1 MGRGRVVIK
10 SSIRLKES
18 AFVASYGAM
27 FFEGALNVIINAS
40 LIQLAQSLDRSLGEV
55 AQLISAKSLGTLLF
69 LYLAG
74 KWSDQ
79 YGRKP
84 LVLLGSLCFLIF
96 LLGFSWTTSF
106 TGLLLLALL
115 GGVGHGLMD
124 APSMSILFDLLADKA
139 GSALILVQFFFS
151 LGGMFV
157 SFVVSHT
164 VAAGLSYR
172 WIYSLMLGFG
182 LVYLLHVAL
191 SPLPALR
198 RSEEST
204 PLPQKASQI
213 LATPAMM
220 TVLAGICLFAI
231 YQYIMLTWTPH
242 FLQQTKGYQAAAAL
256 GAVAIYQMG
265 GALGSVAFS
274 LVLRRI
280 RAAQLALM
288 NTGLTLG
295 LSLALLFLQ
304 QALALQL
311 CLFLMGAIMSVYFSL
326 CISIGGELYPQA
338 TGLVSGAIASFNV
351 VTTLLA
357 SLLISFLME
366 GKMAVTALF
375 LLLVLILGILMG
387 VSWKMWQIEQ
397 GLKDSIPS

>member
-157 SFVVSHT
+157 SFVISHT

-242 FLQQTKGYQAAAAL
+242 FLQQTKGYQAATAL
-256 GAVAIYQMG
+256 RTVAIYQMG

-366 GKMAVTALF
+366 GKIPVTALF

>member
-172 WIYSLMLGFG
+172 WIYTLMLGFG
-182 LVYLLHVAL
+182 LVYFLHVAL

-198 RSEEST
+198 RSEGSA

-242 FLQQTKGYQAAAAL
+242 FLQQTKGYQAATAL
-256 GAVAIYQMG
+256 RTVAIYQMG

-304 QALALQL
+304 QALTLQL

-366 GKMAVTALF
+366 GKMPVTALF

>member
-172 WIYSLMLGFG
+172 WIYALMLGFG

-198 RSEEST
+198 RSEESA

-242 FLQQTKGYQAAAAL
+242 FLQQTKGYQAATAL
-256 GAVAIYQMG
+256 RTVAIYQMG

-295 LSLALLFLQ
+295 VSLALLFLQ
-304 QALALQL
+304 HPLALQL

-366 GKMAVTALF
+366 GKIPVMALF

>member
-172 WIYSLMLGFG
+172 WIYALMLGFG
-182 LVYLLHVAL
+182 LVYFLHVAL

-198 RSEEST
+198 RSEGSA

-242 FLQQTKGYQAAAAL
+242 FLQMNKGYQAAAAL

-366 GKMAVTALF
+366 GKIPVTALF
-375 LLLVLILGILMG
+375 LLLVVILGILMG

>member
-172 WIYSLMLGFG
+172 WIYALMLGFG
-182 LVYLLHVAL
+182 LVYFLHVAL

-198 RSEEST
+198 RSEGSA

-242 FLQQTKGYQAAAAL
+242 FLQQTKGYQAATAL
-256 GAVAIYQMG
+256 RTVAIYQMG

-366 GKMAVTALF
+366 GKMPVTALF

-387 VSWKMWQIEQ
+387 VSWKMGQIEQ

>member
-242 FLQQTKGYQAAAAL
+242 FLQQTKGYQAATAL
-256 GAVAIYQMG
+256 RTVAIYQMG

-366 GKMAVTALF
+366 GKIPVTALF
-375 LLLVLILGILMG
+375 LLLVVILGILMG

>member
-182 LVYLLHVAL
+182 LVYFLHVAL

-242 FLQQTKGYQAAAAL
+242 FLQQTKGYQAATAL
-256 GAVAIYQMG
+256 RTVAIYQMG

-366 GKMAVTALF
+366 GKMPVTALF
-375 LLLVLILGILMG
+375 LLLVVILGILMG

>member
-1 MGRGRVVIK
+1 MRRGRVVIK

-172 WIYSLMLGFG
+172 WIYALMLGFG
-182 LVYLLHVAL
+182 LVYFLHVAL

-198 RSEEST
+198 RSEESA

-242 FLQQTKGYQAAAAL
+242 FLQQTKGYQAATAL
-256 GAVAIYQMG
+256 RTVAIYQMG

-304 QALALQL
+304 HPLALQL

-366 GKMAVTALF
+366 GKIPVTALF

>member
-172 WIYSLMLGFG
+172 WIYALMLGFG
-182 LVYLLHVAL
+182 LVYFLHVAL

-198 RSEEST
+198 RSEGSA

-242 FLQQTKGYQAAAAL
+242 FLQQTKGYQAATAL
-256 GAVAIYQMG
+256 RTVAIYQMG

-351 VTTLLA
+351 VTTLLV

-366 GKMAVTALF
+366 GKIPVTALF
-375 LLLVLILGILMG
+375 LLLVVILGILMG

>member
-106 TGLLLLALL
+106 RGLLLLALL

-182 LVYLLHVAL
+182 LVYFLHVAL

-198 RSEEST
+198 RSEGSA

-242 FLQQTKGYQAAAAL
+242 FLQQTKGYQAATAL

-366 GKMAVTALF
+366 GKIPVTALF

>member
-242 FLQQTKGYQAAAAL
+242 FLQQTKGYQAATAL
-256 GAVAIYQMG
+256 RTVAIYQMG

-366 GKMAVTALF
+366 GKMPVTALF

>member
-1 MGRGRVVIK
+1 
-10 SSIRLKES
+10 
-18 AFVASYGAM
+18 M

-172 WIYSLMLGFG
+172 WIYALMLGFG
-182 LVYLLHVAL
+182 LVYFLHVAL

-242 FLQQTKGYQAAAAL
+242 FLQQTKGYQAATAL
-256 GAVAIYQMG
+256 RTVAIYQMG

-295 LSLALLFLQ
+295 LSLALLCLQ
-304 QALALQL
+304 QALPLQL

-366 GKMAVTALF
+366 GKMPVTALF
-375 LLLVLILGILMG
+375 LFLVVILGILMG

>member
-172 WIYSLMLGFG
+172 WIYALMLGFG

-198 RSEEST
+198 RSEGSA

-242 FLQQTKGYQAAAAL
+242 FLQQTKGYQAATAL
-256 GAVAIYQMG
+256 RTVAIYQMG

-295 LSLALLFLQ
+295 VSLALLFLQ

-366 GKMAVTALF
+366 GKIPVTALF

>member
-172 WIYSLMLGFG
+172 WIYALMLGFG
-182 LVYLLHVAL
+182 LVYFLHVAL

-198 RSEEST
+198 RSEGSA

-242 FLQQTKGYQAAAAL
+242 FLQQTKGYQAATAL
-256 GAVAIYQMG
+256 RTVAIYQMG

-304 QALALQL
+304 QALTLQL

-366 GKMAVTALF
+366 GKMPVTALF

-387 VSWKMWQIEQ
+387 VSWKMGQIEQ

>member
-172 WIYSLMLGFG
+172 WIYALMLGFG
-182 LVYLLHVAL
+182 LVYFLHVAL

-198 RSEEST
+198 RSEESA

-242 FLQQTKGYQAAAAL
+242 FLQQTKGYQAATAL
-256 GAVAIYQMG
+256 RTVAIYQMG

-366 GKMAVTALF
+366 GKMPVTALF

-387 VSWKMWQIEQ
+387 VSWKMWQIEHA
-397 GLKDSIPS
+397 LKDSISS

>member
-1 MGRGRVVIK
+1 MK
-10 SSIRLKES
+10 PSIRLKES

-172 WIYSLMLGFG
+172 WIYALMLGFG
-182 LVYLLHVAL
+182 LVYFLHVAL

-242 FLQQTKGYQAAAAL
+242 FLQQTKGYQAATAL
-256 GAVAIYQMG
+256 RTVAIYQMG

-295 LSLALLFLQ
+295 LSLALLCLQ
-304 QALALQL
+304 QALPLQL

-366 GKMAVTALF
+366 GKMPVTALF
-375 LLLVLILGILMG
+375 LFLVVILGILMG